1 MDKNIEFKTVEISTD
16 YITLGQLLKFQN
28 VIHEGGEAKEYIL
41 AHEILIDGENHK
53 ERGKKLYP
61 GTKII
66 IDNSL
71 FFEIKKWLLIRLN

>member
-1 MDKNIEFKTVEISTD
+1 MDKNIEFKPVAITTD
-16 YITLGQLLKFQN
+16 YITLGQLLKFES
-28 VIHEGGEAKEYIL
+28 VIKNGGEAKEYIL

-61 GTKII
+61 GTKVI

-71 FFEIKKWLLIRLN
+71 FFEITK